1 LTQYQWLKLSAPVV
15 GRLPSVFY
23 PASALAGTIGWHSRR
38 HSRRNLVRNMLPL
51 CGGDQQQATV
61 EAKRAYRNIG
71 RYWVDL
77 TTMPHRDYATFE
89 RDHVRYVDEDRLDV
103 LRGRDPVIIVGAHTG
118 GAELILQAMSG
129 RGRRFTALV
138 EDVQPPELGDYMNR
152 MRSVAGG
159 CFRPASLGGVRAALE
174 ALRRGEVVGIMGD
187 RDLQGTGVCVS
198 LAGRGVRLP
207 RGPWELARRT
217 GAVVLPMFAARD
229 WRDRF
234 EVRVEE
240 PFRVE
245 CGPDETVAV
254 SDAAR
259 RFATLLEAHLLRE
272 PGQWTI
278 VEDFWRVH
286 ACGEG

>member
-1 LTQYQWLKLSAPVV
+1 
-15 GRLPSVFY
+15 
-23 PASALAGTIGWHSRR
+23 
-38 HSRRNLVRNMLPL
+38 MLPL
-51 CGGDQQQATV
+51 CGGDQQRAIA

-89 RDHVRYVDEDRLDV
+89 REHVRYFDEDRLDV
-103 LRGRDPVIIVGAHTG
+103 LRGCGPVIIVGAHTG
-118 GAELILQAMSG
+118 GSELILQAMSG

-138 EDVQPPELGDYMNR
+138 EDVQPPEVGDYLNR

-217 GAVVLPMFAARD
+217 GAIVLPMFAARD

-245 CGPDETVAV
+245 CGPDETAAVA
-254 SDAAR
+254 DAAR